1 MLDLKL
7 SKKWSTFLSGN
18 VFELFF
24 FRFCYVLCFEVVMF
38 FSPGQFLSNIFL
50 FKKNKTIFL
59 FIITFS
65 RFLGEFL
72 YKLKLS
78 VNLCQQIEH
87 GVLSLRSL
95 EIVCSIYLDT
105 YDHYV
110 LLNRSS
116 NYKKKKREK
125 DKNST
130 KSSFYFQTS
139 TQGQKSQK

>member
-1 MLDLKL
+1 M
-7 SKKWSTFLSGN
+7 
-18 VFELFF
+18 
-24 FRFCYVLCFEVVMF
+24 
-38 FSPGQFLSNIFL
+38 SNIFL

-95 EIVCSIYLDT
+95 EIVCSFTLTLMIIMFFLIDLAIIKIPLLVCFVCCLLVPFCYALNNDCYVGLYLMFPVDEIRIELA
-105 YDHYV
+105 DV
-110 LLNRSS
+110 
-116 NYKKKKREK
+116 
-125 DKNST
+125 
-130 KSSFYFQTS
+130 
-139 TQGQKSQK
+139 SQL

>member
-1 MLDLKL
+1 M
-7 SKKWSTFLSGN
+7 
-18 VFELFF
+18 
-24 FRFCYVLCFEVVMF
+24 
-38 FSPGQFLSNIFL
+38 SNIFL

-116 NYKKKKREK
+116 NYK
-125 DKNST
+125 NSP
-130 KSSFYFQTS
+130 SRVFCLLFA
-139 TQGQKSQK
+139 GAFLLRSQ